1 MKAKTVII
9 SVFYLLFLSTRFYHM
24 KKSVLALS
32 LTALFALA
40 ACNQQANTNKSA
52 ASGTAA
58 ASSAGTSAAASAPAG
73 LEGTEKQLSY
83 LLGYEISTQLDLAG
97 LKKSGITI
105 DKDALFAAIEDQ
117 MAGTPSKMT
126 PEQVQ
131 AVMTAVTEKM
141 QATAA
146 KEAEATAAAGKQ
158 WLEANKSKEGV
169 QTTASGLQYS
179 VKKEGTGAAIAKGDL
194 ASVEYEGRLTNGEV
208 FDSNKGGKDFD
219 VPVVDNTV
227 IKGWIE
233 GLQLMKQGGEY
244 TLYIPADLAYG
255 NASPSPKI
263 PAGSVLVFDIK
274 VNAVRKG
281 EGTKL
286 VEQMQAAQKAQ
297 LEELQKAQAQA
308 QAATS
313 APAGASAA
321 K

>member
-1 MKAKTVII
+1 
-9 SVFYLLFLSTRFYHM
+9 M

-97 LKKSGITI
+97 LKKSGLTI

-126 PEQVQ
+126 PEQMQ

-141 QATAA
+141 QTAAA
-146 KEAEATAAAGKQ
+146 KEAEAAAAAGKQ

-308 QAATS
+308 AAS
-313 APAGASAA
+313 APASASAA

>member
-1 MKAKTVII
+1 
-9 SVFYLLFLSTRFYHM
+9 M

-40 ACNQQANTNKSA
+40 ACNQQANTSKSA
-52 ASGTAA
+52 ASGTAV
-58 ASSAGTSAAASAPAG
+58 ASSAGSSAAASAPAG

-83 LLGYEISTQLDLAG
+83 LLGYEISTQLDLAS

-141 QATAA
+141 QAAAA

-297 LEELQKAQAQA
+297 LEELQKAQAQS
-308 QAATS
+308 QAC
-313 APAGASAA
+313 ASAA

>member
-1 MKAKTVII
+1 
-9 SVFYLLFLSTRFYHM
+9 M

-40 ACNQQANTNKSA
+40 ACNQQANPSKSA

-58 ASSAGTSAAASAPAG
+58 ASSAGTSATASAPAG

-97 LKKSGITI
+97 LKKSGLTI

-126 PEQVQ
+126 PEQMQ

-141 QATAA
+141 QAAAA
-146 KEAEATAAAGKQ
+146 KEAEAAAAAGKQ

-286 VEQMQAAQKAQ
+286 IEQMQAAQKAQ

-308 QAATS
+308 QAAAS
-313 APAGASAA
+313 APASASAA

>member
-1 MKAKTVII
+1 
-9 SVFYLLFLSTRFYHM
+9 M

-40 ACNQQANTNKSA
+40 ACNQQANTSKSA

-73 LEGTEKQLSY
+73 LESTEKQLSY
-83 LLGYEISTQLDLAG
+83 MLGYEISNQLDLVS
-97 LKKSGITI
+97 LKKNGITI

-141 QATAA
+141 QAAAA

-281 EGTKL
+281 EGTKMI
-286 VEQMQAAQKAQ
+286 EQMQAAQKAQ

-308 QAATS
+308 QAAAS

>member
-1 MKAKTVII
+1 
-9 SVFYLLFLSTRFYHM
+9 M

-58 ASSAGTSAAASAPAG
+58 ASSTGTSATASAPAG

-97 LKKSGITI
+97 LKKSGLTI

-141 QATAA
+141 QAAAA

-308 QAATS
+308 QAAAS

>member
-1 MKAKTVII
+1 
-9 SVFYLLFLSTRFYHM
+9 M

-58 ASSAGTSAAASAPAG
+58 ASSAGSSAAASAPAG

-105 DKDALFAAIEDQ
+105 NKDALFAAIEDQ

-131 AVMTAVTEKM
+131 AVMTSVTEKM
-141 QATAA
+141 QAAAA
-146 KEAEATAAAGKQ
+146 KEAEAAAAAGKQ

-194 ASVEYEGRLTNGEV
+194 VSVEYEGRLTNGEV

-281 EGTKL
+281 EGTKMI
-286 VEQMQAAQKAQ
+286 EQMQAAQKAQ

-308 QAATS
+308 QAAAS
-313 APAGASAA
+313 APASASAA

>member
-1 MKAKTVII
+1 
-9 SVFYLLFLSTRFYHM
+9 M

-83 LLGYEISTQLDLAG
+83 LLGYEIATQLDLAG
-97 LKKSGITI
+97 LKKSGLTI

-131 AVMTAVTEKM
+131 TVMTAVTEKM
-141 QATAA
+141 QAAAA
-146 KEAEATAAAGKQ
+146 KEAEAAAAAGKQ

-194 ASVEYEGRLTNGEV
+194 VSVEYEGRLTNGEV

-281 EGTKL
+281 EGTKMI
-286 VEQMQAAQKAQ
+286 EQMQAAQKAQ

-308 QAATS
+308 QAAAS

>member
-1 MKAKTVII
+1 MKAKNVII
-9 SVFYLLFLSTRFYHM
+9 STFYLLFLSTRFYHM

-73 LEGTEKQLSY
+73 LESTEKQLSY
-83 LLGYEISTQLDLAG
+83 MLGYEIATQLDLAG

-117 MAGTPSKMT
+117 MTGTPSKMT

-141 QATAA
+141 QAAAA

-194 ASVEYEGRLTNGEV
+194 VSVEYEGRLTNGEV

-308 QAATS
+308 AAS

>member
-1 MKAKTVII
+1 
-9 SVFYLLFLSTRFYHM
+9 M

-83 LLGYEISTQLDLAG
+83 MLGYEISTQLDLAS
-97 LKKSGITI
+97 LKKSGLTI

-141 QATAA
+141 QAAAA

-308 QAATS
+308 QAAAS
-313 APAGASAA
+313 APADASAA

>member
-1 MKAKTVII
+1 MKAKNVII
-9 SVFYLLFLSTRFYHM
+9 RVFYLLFLSTRFYHM

-126 PEQVQ
+126 PEQMQ

-141 QATAA
+141 QAAAA
-146 KEAEATAAAGKQ
+146 KEAEAAAAAGKQ

-308 QAATS
+308 QAAAS
-313 APAGASAA
+313 APASASAA

>member
-1 MKAKTVII
+1 M
-9 SVFYLLFLSTRFYHM
+9 
-24 KKSVLALS
+24 
-32 LTALFALA
+32 
-40 ACNQQANTNKSA
+40 
-52 ASGTAA
+52 
-58 ASSAGTSAAASAPAG
+58 
-73 LEGTEKQLSY
+73 
-83 LLGYEISTQLDLAG
+83 AG

-146 KEAEATAAAGKQ
+146 KQAEATAAAGKQ

-194 ASVEYEGRLTNGEV
+194 VSVEYEGRLTNGEV

-281 EGTKL
+281 EGTKMPNWKNSKRL
-286 VEQMQAAQKAQ
+286 RRKPKQPLPLLQAHP
-297 LEELQKAQAQA
+297 LQNK
-308 QAATS
+308 S
-313 APAGASAA
+313 AKQSAGCFRAVCIFCLRHPQGIVCSHHFSFRLR
-321 K
+321 

>member
-1 MKAKTVII
+1 
-9 SVFYLLFLSTRFYHM
+9 M

-58 ASSAGTSAAASAPAG
+58 ASSAGTSATASAPAG

-83 LLGYEISTQLDLAG
+83 MLGYEISTQLDLAG

-105 DKDALFAAIEDQ
+105 NKDALFAAIEDQ

-131 AVMTAVTEKM
+131 TVMTSVTEKM
-141 QATAA
+141 QAAAA
-146 KEAEATAAAGKQ
+146 KEAEAAAAAGKQ

-194 ASVEYEGRLTNGEV
+194 VSVEYEGRLTNGEV

-281 EGTKL
+281 EGTKMI
-286 VEQMQAAQKAQ
+286 EQMQAAQKAQ

-308 QAATS
+308 QAAAS
-313 APAGASAA
+313 APSSASAA